1 MNIHKISARTI
12 TILILTCSFFLSV
25 LPFYW
30 LLISAVKP
38 ASEIFSKPSFIP
50 EKITLENF
58 GQLFSK
64 TMFLRNIYNSII
76 IASFYAAS
84 GVIIC
89 SMAGFG
95 LAKYPSRIKK
105 FVFALVIAALLIP
118 SSVLVVPIFILVTK
132 FHIANTYQG
141 IILPFLANSFGVFWM
156 NQYISGVPNELLQ
169 AARIDG
175 AGDLRIYSNILLPA
189 IRPGIAALAIFLF
202 MQQWNDFLWP
212 LVVLST
218 ENMYTIPIAL
228 SMLKGV
234 YSMQWGQLMAGAA
247 ISVLPFVVLFILL
260 QKYFIA
266 GILAGSLKG

>member
-1 MNIHKISARTI
+1 MNFNKILKRI
-12 TILILTCSFFLSV
+12 IVIIILLCASLISV
-25 LPFYW
+25 FPFYW
-30 LLISAVKP
+30 LLISSLKP
-38 ASEIFSKPSFIP
+38 SSEIFSQSVFFLK
-50 EKITLENF
+50 KITIENF
-58 GQLFSK
+58 YQLFTK
-64 TMFLRNIYNSII
+64 TMFLRNIYNSIV
-76 IASFYAAS
+76 IASLYTF
-84 GVIIC
+84 GGIIVC

-95 LAKYPSRIKK
+95 LAKYSSSAKK
-105 FVFALVIAALLIP
+105 LVFGLVISALLIP
-118 SSVLVVPIFILVTK
+118 PSILVIPLFILVTRMR
-132 FHIANTYQG
+132 ITNTYPG

-156 NQYISGVPNELLQ
+156 RQYISIVPDELFH

-175 AGDLRIYSNILLPA
+175 AGDIRIYSSILLPT

-212 LVVLST
+212 LIVLST

-247 ISVLPFVVLFILL
+247 ISVLPFVVFFIFL

-266 GILAGSLKG
+266 GILAGSIKG

>member
-1 MNIHKISARTI
+1 MNCYKICARTL
-12 TILILTCSFFLSV
+12 TILVLTCSFFVSI

-30 LLISAVKP
+30 LLISALKP
-38 ASEIFSKPSFIP
+38 PSEIFANPSLIP
-50 EKITLENF
+50 ERVTFENF
-58 GQLFSK
+58 YQLFEK

-76 IASFYAAS
+76 IASVYAAA
-84 GVIIC
+84 GVIVC

-105 FVFALVIAALLIP
+105 PVFALVIAALLVP
-118 SSVLVVPIFILVTK
+118 PSVLVIPVFILVTK
-132 FHIANTYQG
+132 MRIVNTYQG

-156 NQYISGVPNELLQ
+156 YQYISGVPDELLQ

-175 AGDLRIYSNILLPA
+175 AGDLRIYGNILLPA

-212 LVVLST
+212 LIVLNT
-218 ENMYTIPIAL
+218 GNMYTIPIAL

-247 ISVLPFVVLFILL
+247 VSVLPFTVLFIFL

-266 GILAGSLKG
+266 GILAGSIKG